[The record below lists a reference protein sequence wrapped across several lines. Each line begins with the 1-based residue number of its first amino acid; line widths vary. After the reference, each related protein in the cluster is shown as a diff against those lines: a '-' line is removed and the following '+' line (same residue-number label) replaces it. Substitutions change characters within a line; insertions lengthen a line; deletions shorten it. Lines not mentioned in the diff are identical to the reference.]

1 MKAFLDACVL
11 YPTVLREILIGCA
24 DLYRPLWSPRVL
36 EEWAR
41 AARKIPGGE
50 AIARGEIAALRARH
64 PKAEVHPGAA
74 TEARLYLPDP
84 NDIHVLAAASD
95 AGADVLV
102 TLNIKDFPR
111 RDVLAEGIE
120 LQNPDAFLMDLW
132 LGAPDRVA
140 TVVEGV
146 RATAERLSGE
156 AQPLRP
162 LMKRARLPR
171 LGKALSS
178 PPSAAG

>member
-1 MKAFLDACVL
+1 MKVFLDACVL

-24 DLYRPLWSPRVL
+24 RAELYRPLWSPRVL

-41 AARKIPGGE
+41 ASRKIEGGE
-50 AIARGEIAALRARH
+50 VFSRGEIATLRARF
-64 PKAEVHPGAA
+64 PKAEVLPGDA
-74 TEARLYLPDP
+74 TQARLWLPDP
-84 NDIHVLAAASD
+84 DDIHVLAAASD

-111 RDVLAEGIE
+111 RDVAAEGMK

-132 LGAPDRVA
+132 LVDGA
-140 TVVEGV
+140 TVARVVEDV
-146 RATAERLSGE
+146 RATAQRLSGTP
-156 AQPLRP
+156 QPLRP

-171 LGKALSS
+171 LGKALSD
-178 PPSAAG
+178 

>member
-24 DLYRPLWSPRVL
+24 RAELYRPLWSPRVL

-41 AARKIPGGE
+41 ATRKIPDGE
-50 AIARGEIAALRARH
+50 LFARGEIAALRAAF
-64 PKAEVHPGAA
+64 PASEVRPGEG
-74 TEARLYLPDP
+74 TMARMYLPDT
-84 NDIHVLAAASD
+84 NDVHVLAAASD
-95 AGADVLV
+95 AAADRLV

-132 LGAPDRVA
+132 LGDDATVA
-140 TVVEGV
+140 EVVEGV
-146 RATAERLSGE
+146 RATAERISGT

-171 LGKALSS
+171 LGKALSQD
-178 PPSAAG
+178 A